1 MIVLRTDVD
10 ADNLGALE
18 CLICSDFRGR
28 KTGVVE

>member
-18 CLICSDFRGR
+18 CLICSDFKEGG
-28 KTGVVE
+28 KLE